1 MHGPRVEPTNRS
13 VLPAACALPWAGCLS
28 VPPFRA
34 KPKNL
39 VLRPA
44 CAIFGVALD
53 RLRLGSAQINLALR
67 SPCTIFGPAL
77 DRLRLGKMQVNLLLR
92 SACTIFAL

>member
-1 MHGPRVEPTNRS
+1 M
-13 VLPAACALPWAGCLS
+13 C
-28 VPPFRA
+28 
-34 KPKNL
+34 
-39 VLRPA
+39 PA

-53 RLRLGSAQINLALR
+53 RLRFGSVQINLALR

-92 SACTIFAL
+92 SACTIFDFCLR

>member
-28 VPPFRA
+28 VPP
-34 KPKNL
+34 PINL
-39 VLRPA
+39 ALCPA
-44 CAIFGVALD
+44 CAIFGV
-53 RLRLGSAQINLALR
+53 
-67 SPCTIFGPAL
+67 AL